1 MLKARLNSESG
12 FTLVEGLV
20 AGLILVIGILGG
32 VSVFDTSRRE
42 SGTGER
48 QQVAQAKAAA
58 ELERMRDIPYA
69 QLATDS
75 SQSWVSSGQD
85 GDPTARI
92 VNGSTPKLKVSSS
105 KTEDL
110 VRLAGSG
117 IKPYSPAAQVDIGGA
132 QFTASVY
139 RFVSWRDV
147 ECRVVDLAPLK
158 AAFNTRINALLT
170 KVASVNSRTT
180 SLLSKLVG
188 GILSLPLLSN
198 FKSDLQALQTTM
210 TSLQAQLN
218 ALTTAVANLNE
229 LDPCDANLETIKA
242 MNATLDALSPALTTL
257 DTALLNAN
265 SAPNCT
271 VVIVTVVC
279 PTVPVNTSTLYSTA
293 RTQITAFRNE
303 DWPGDVQ
310 GVVTSLGQLSSNNH
324 THNTKR
330 VTVAVVVEPED
341 GSGPFKPVWATS
353 VIADPDAEA
362 LGG

>member
-1 MLKARLNSESG
+1 MLSERLKSQSG
-12 FTLVEGLV
+12 FTIVEAAV

-48 QQVAQAKAAA
+48 QQVAQAKANA

-75 SQSWVSSGQD
+75 NQSWVSSGQD
-85 GDPTARI
+85 GDPTDRI
-92 VNGSTPKLKVSSS
+92 VAGSTPKLKVSES

-110 VRLAGSG
+110 VRTTGSG
-117 IKPYSPAAQVDIGGA
+117 IKPYSSTEQVDIGGA
-132 QFTASVY
+132 QFSVSVY

-158 AAFNTRINALLT
+158 AAFNTRINTLLT
-170 KVASVNSRTT
+170 KVASVNSRTN
-180 SLLSKLVG
+180 SLVSKLIG

-198 FKSDLQALQTTM
+198 FKSDLQALQATT
-210 TSLQAQLN
+210 SNLQAQLN

-229 LDPCDANLETIKA
+229 LDPCDANLETIKS

-265 SAPNCT
+265 NAPNCT

-279 PTVPVNTSTLYSTA
+279 PTVPLNTSTLYSTA
-293 RTQITAFRNE
+293 RTQISNFRNE

-310 GVVTSLGQLSSNNH
+310 GVVSSLGQLNSNNH

-330 VTVAVVVEPED
+330 VTVAVVVEPEE

-353 VIADPDAEA
+353 LIADPDAE
-362 LGG
+362 LLSG